1 VQTQNGEWYMVYL
14 CGRQLEGKYSLLG
27 RETALDKITWTADGW
42 PMVNGLNGPST
53 LAKIPD
59 LPEYKAKEEP
69 TEFGG
74 KPLGFQWVTPRE
86 PEENFAEIRE
96 DGVYLL
102 GSRSDLCEVSARN
115 LLLQRQT
122 AFSFEAET
130 RFLFAGLSD
139 GQDAGMTCYYDEN
152 TYLKFGVFKERGKLL
167 LKVQEHVDNDTWD
180 SFCVE
185 LPKEAEESEL
195 VLRCRTRKLER
206 TFSYAFAKK
215 KAMVED
221 ELEFYELGTLPNVY
235 YLCDE
240 GIKRGK
246 RFTGAM
252 IGIYVY
258 GADTRIPFRYFK
270 WN

>member
-1 VQTQNGEWYMVYL
+1 MVYL

-53 LAKIPD
+53 LAKRPD

-74 KPLGFQWVTPRE
+74 KPLGFFWVTPRE
-86 PEENFAEIRE
+86 PEENFAEIKE

-102 GSRSDLCEVSARN
+102 GSRTDLCEVSARN

-130 RFLFAGLSD
+130 RFSFDGLSD

-152 TYLKFGVFKERGKLL
+152 TYLKFGVFKERGKLF

-180 SFCVE
+180 SFSVE
-185 LPKEAEESEL
+185 LPDTFVKEAGSYEL
-195 VLRCRTRKLER
+195 VLRCNTRNLER
-206 TFSYAFAKK
+206 RFSYAFAESGSEMAASDFLK
-215 KAMVED
+215 
-221 ELEFYELGTLPNVY
+221 FTELGTLSNVY

-252 IGIYVY
+252 VGIYVY

-270 WN
+270 MY